1 MSNFALRIMVSN
13 IQYHLDELRKNLDAA
28 LEDGTDQQNID
39 WLTKNI
45 EIRKEHL
52 KQAQDM
58 LIVHSHEEN

>member
-13 IQYHLDELRKNLDAA
+13 IQYHLDELRKKLDVA

-58 LIVHSHEEN
+58 LIVHPHEEN